1 MEGVIIVSVLVIRSH
16 KRFAVR
22 RPVKLREDDGDR
34 RGGLMIELSGEGCRI
49 SGVDSFHYTIDQ
61 EVTLDLGDEERPGR
75 VRWAHDGFVGIKFAA
90 ALRSAELNQWLETSR
105 MAPELC
111 YGT

>member
-1 MEGVIIVSVLVIRSH
+1 LLRRWALPRREPSRNVEGIRMLTRLAIRNIVL
-16 KRFAVR
+16 
-22 RPVKLREDDGDR
+22 
-34 RGGLMIELSGEGCRI
+34 IEA
-49 SGVDSFHYTIDQ
+49 
-61 EVTLDLGDEERPGR
+61 LDLGDEERPGR